1 MSKGELIVELK
12 SKNTTTTIKDFT
24 PAGVRLEFNAEG
36 EVKGSFNAAHME
48 TVSVLAKSDG
58 TNEWEAKVIEM
69 TKDGDMVIAMS
80 KGTGRQESPTV
91 GRFEGDVTF
100 QTSSKKLAWLNTT
113 KRLLRSTPRSN

>member
-1 MSKGELIVELK
+1 MSKGESIVELK
-12 SKNTTTTIKDFT
+12 SKNTTTTIKDIT
-24 PAGVRLEFNAEG
+24 PVGVRLEFNSER

-58 TNEWEAKVIEM
+58 TNEWEAKIIEM

>member
-12 SKNTTTTIKDFT
+12 SKNTTTTIKDIT
-24 PAGVRLEFNAEG
+24 PVGVRLEFNSEG

-58 TNEWEAKVIEM
+58 TNEWEAKIIEM